1 MNENFGFIDIILLAF
16 IAGLIILRLRNSLG
30 KGAEDSALRAKNL
43 QSVNVDTLEKIDKDV
58 MPSTEANQFNE
69 TSFLKGAQAAYEM
82 IVNAFANGDKK
93 TLKDLADPEIY
104 KNFISVID
112 ERQSKKIKNDF
123 TFIGIKKAKIE
134 EVKNQDTL
142 YSVKVRFISEIISS
156 TKDETGKIIDGNN
169 NEIQTVN
176 DVWIFRKD
184 LNSEDPT
191 WYLKEI
197 SQALDEKDSKK

>member
-43 QSVNVDTLEKIDKDV
+43 QSVNVDTLEKINKNV
-58 MPSTEANQFNE
+58 VSTTEANQFNE
-69 TSFLKGAQAAYEM
+69 TTFLKGAQAAYEI
-82 IVNAFANGDKK
+82 IVNAFAKGEKK
-93 TLKDLADPEIY
+93 TLKDLVDSEIY

-112 ERQSKKIKNDF
+112 ERLSKKIKNDF

-134 EVKNQDTL
+134 EVKNQGTL

-156 TKDETGKIIDGNN
+156 IKDETGKIIDGNN

-176 DVWIFRKD
+176 DVWVFKKD

-197 SQALDEKDSKK
+197 SQALDEKDPKK